1 VRPPGEV
8 GWFGQGGTAKRR
20 DLADLLA
27 CQTDRHGHRPSS
39 YGSGWASGQALVVNL
54 AESRLKQITAQA
66 TSRNSNHRPASRSQR
81 TCSRR
86 QQLNQDSDRS
96 TFHRCRPSLIEDSTP
111 RRAIR
116 GLIRRRRR
124 YVRLA
129 TLS

>member
-1 VRPPGEV
+1 MVQARGAA
-8 GWFGQGGTAKRR
+8 TMAAIKRR

-27 CQTDRHGHRPSS
+27 CQTDRLGDWPSS
-39 YGSGWASGQALVVNL
+39 YGSGWASGQALVLNL
-54 AESRLKQITAQA
+54 AESRLKQMTAQA
-66 TSRNSNHRPASRSQR
+66 TSRNANHRPQSRSQR

-96 TFHRCRPSLIEDSTP
+96 IFQRCLPSLVEDSTP

-124 YVRLA
+124 YARLA
-129 TLS
+129 ALS